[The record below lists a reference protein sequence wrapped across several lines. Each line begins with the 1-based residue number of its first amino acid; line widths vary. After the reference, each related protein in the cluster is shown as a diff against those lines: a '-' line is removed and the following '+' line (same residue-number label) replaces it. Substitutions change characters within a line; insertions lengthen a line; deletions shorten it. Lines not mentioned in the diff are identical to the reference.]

1 MIATFD
7 ASMCL
12 AGKGAERMHTNE
24 RYRRAG
30 WSRFRSILLIVGG
43 AAVFSAAVIGIRRR
57 ASKTAPTQAGLI
69 SEMEMRER
77 LLKDLPVTERRL
89 DLAGVSTSLLEGG
102 EGPPI
107 VLLHGQGGF
116 AAMWGRVI
124 PHLVGSHHVAV
135 PDLPGLGHSE
145 VRAGNLDARAMVA
158 WLGEL
163 IEQTCAEP
171 PVLVGHS
178 LGGSFAAHFAIER
191 GDQLR
196 GIVLVDSGSLAPFR
210 PAPGA
215 LAALVRYIRRPSPA
229 TYKRFSRQVFFD
241 PDRVRSEGGE
251 RWETLQAYHIDRTTQ
266 PSVRAANRHLLRR
279 IGVRRIPPD
288 QLRKIDVPVALIWG
302 RNDRI
307 MQFRIAEEANSRF
320 GWPLYPI
327 DDCGHVSSVER
338 PDAFLEALHAAIAEM

>member
-1 MIATFD
+1 MVATFD
-7 ASMCL
+7 AIMCL
-12 AGKGAERMHTNE
+12 VGKGAVRMHTNE

-30 WSRFRSILLIVGG
+30 WFRFRSILLIVGG
-43 AAVFSAAVIGIRRR
+43 AAVLSAAVIGMRRR

-77 LLKDLPVTERRL
+77 LLKELPVTERRL

-145 VRAGNLDARAMVA
+145 VRAGNLDAPAMVA

-191 GDQLR
+191 GD
-196 GIVLVDSGSLAPFR
+196 
-210 PAPGA
+210 PAPGYRPGRFW
-215 LAALVRYIRRPSPA
+215 LARSLPAGTGRAGCARTVHQAPEPSH
-229 TYKRFSRQVFFD
+229 
-241 PDRVRSEGGE
+241 
-251 RWETLQAYHIDRTTQ
+251 LQAVLS
-266 PSVRAANRHLLRR
+266 PGVLRSR
-279 IGVRRIPPD
+279 SGS
-288 QLRKIDVPVALIWG
+288 
-302 RNDRI
+302 
-307 MQFRIAEEANSRF
+307 FR
-320 GWPLYPI
+320 GW
-327 DDCGHVSSVER
+327 
-338 PDAFLEALHAAIAEM
+338 